1 LPDFIERRSTMKEM
15 TTEAGT
21 PESPRTESTSDSWLW
36 IDAGP
41 RAAAP
46 PTDLLDAARDLG
58 IGVESATDLPA
69 VRESLARGAVD
80 VILLRLDSWDLA
92 ARTVLDSLSAVAPG
106 VPVLGVTD
114 GWDPELADRWLA
126 HGGQDLLTLDE
137 LDASSLERAIHMAL
151 GRERAVRKL
160 AAREVRLA
168 RATEGA
174 GDGLWDWD
182 LATGEVYYSRRF
194 KELLGCEGRE
204 TEGEGETDSTEMWLG
219 RIHPDDR
226 NGFDAALSQ
235 HLENGSDRL
244 EHEQRL
250 RTGNRGD
257 AGSYRWFL
265 ARGRAVRD
273 STGEALRLAG
283 SIRDVS
289 ARKQAEEQLLH
300 DAFHDSLTGLPN
312 RALFVDRLRQALHRR
327 ERRPEEAF
335 AVLYFDL
342 DRFKQVNDSLGHAVG
357 DKLLVEIARRLREN
371 LRPGDTV
378 ARLGGDEFGL
388 LVHDVADGGGATHVA
403 NRVQEMLTR
412 KYLVDRHEIFTS
424 ASIGIALA
432 TDSTEYRQPEEML
445 RDADL
450 ALYRA
455 KAAGRGTY
463 EVFDREMH
471 RRAMALLR
479 LETELRRAVARE
491 DFVMYYQ
498 PIVSI
503 ESGRLVGFEALVR
516 WRHGS
521 RGLVPPREFLGVAEA
536 TGLIV
541 PLGWWVL
548 EKACRQMAD
557 WQQRYPVDP
566 PLSVSAN
573 VSGKLFLDS
582 GVVDRL
588 AALLEDVELAPESLR
603 LEITERVLLDHGDE
617 VLRRLAETR
626 ALGVQLH
633 LDDFGTGY
641 SSLSHLQ
648 RFRYDSL
655 KIDPSYVQQL
665 DREEGSRALV
675 RTLVAL
681 GEQLEMNVIAEGVE
695 TADQFQRL
703 KELHCPEGQ
712 GHWIARPMDETSAEA
727 LIRRR
732 YSTEAP

>member
-1 LPDFIERRSTMKEM
+1 MRDI
-15 TTEAGT
+15 TTEART
-21 PESPRTESTSDSWLW
+21 PASPRSESSTPSWLW
-36 IDAGP
+36 IDPGASEPPPAG
-41 RAAAP
+41 
-46 PTDLLDAARDLG
+46 LLDVTRSLEIELAK
-58 IGVESATDLPA
+58 ATDLPSVRQCLAGRA
-69 VRESLARGAVD
+69 VEVM
-80 VILLRLDSWDLA
+80 LLRLDTWGEA
-92 ARTVLDSLSAVAPG
+92 AHAVLDSLTSMAPEI
-106 VPVLGVTD
+106 PVLGVTD
-114 GWDPELADRWLA
+114 RWNPELADRLLA
-126 HGGQDLLTLDE
+126 HGGQDLLDLEDLSTPG
-137 LDASSLERAIHMAL
+137 LERAIHKAL
-151 GRERAVRKL
+151 RRLRAVRDL
-160 AAREVRLA
+160 VAREEHLA
-168 RATEGA
+168 RAAEAA
-174 GDGLWDWD
+174 GDGLWDWN
-182 LATGEVYYSRRF
+182 LVTGEMHFSRRW
-194 KELLGCEGRE
+194 KELVGCARGAVAESRDDHLE
-204 TEGEGETDSTEMWLG
+204 LWLE

-226 NGFDAALSQ
+226 AGFDAVLSQ
-235 HLENGSDRL
+235 HLGGSSERL

-250 RTGNRGD
+250 RVSTEGQEGEE
-257 AGSYRWFL
+257 GYRWFVVR
-265 ARGRAVRD
+265 ARVVRGVD
-273 STGEALRLAG
+273 GEAVRLAG
-283 SIRDVS
+283 SIRDVT
-289 ARKQAEEQLLH
+289 ARKKAEEQLLH
-300 DAFHDSLTGLPN
+300 DAFHDNLTGLPN
-312 RALFVDRLRQALHRR
+312 RALFVDRLRLALHRR
-327 ERRPEEAF
+327 ERHPEEGF

-357 DKLLVEIARRLREN
+357 DRLLVEIARRLCEN

-388 LVHDVADGGGATHVA
+388 LVHDVADAGDATHVA
-403 NRVQEMLTR
+403 TRVQEILTR
-412 KYLVDRHEIFTS
+412 EYLVDRHQIFTS

-455 KAAGRGTY
+455 KASGRGNY

-479 LETELRRAVARE
+479 LESELRRAVVKKE
-491 DFVMYYQ
+491 FVMHYQ

-503 ESGRLVGFEALVR
+503 ESSRLVGFEALVR
-516 WRHGS
+516 WCHGK

-548 EKACRQMAD
+548 KRACRQMAD
-557 WQQRYPVDP
+557 WQRRFPIDP

-573 VSGKLFLDS
+573 VSGKLFLDTE
-582 GVVDRL
+582 VVDRL
-588 AALLEDVELAPESLR
+588 ASLLEEAELAPESLR
-603 LEITERVLLDHGDE
+603 LEITERVLLEHGEE
-617 VLRRLAETR
+617 VLHRLAATR

-655 KIDPSYVQQL
+655 KIDPSYVQRL
-665 DREEGSRALV
+665 DREDDSRALV

-712 GHWIARPMDETSAEA
+712 GHWIARPMDAASAEE
-727 LIRRR
+727 LIRRQR
-732 YSTEAP
+732 DLGR